1 MDVIITIQTA
11 DGFAQGMLFK
21 CKMTKYELFT
31 VWSQFTA
38 GSDYERVSRDLVFT
52 ASPVLTQCVNI
63 TIIQDG
69 AVENTVEFFSVQA
82 STSNSSINGLP
93 TTRTVIIQDMD
104 RK

>member
-1 MDVIITIQTA
+1 MLNCFTASNYILITN
-11 DGFAQGMLFK
+11 MNCLLFGLK
-21 CKMTKYELFT
+21 
-31 VWSQFTA
+31 FTA
-38 GSDYERVSRDLVFT
+38 GCDYESVSQDLLFT

-69 AVENTVEFFSVQA
+69 AVENLVEFFSVQA

-93 TTRTVIIQDMD
+93 TSTNVTIQEDSD